1 MTELNTESKIAVQRE
16 KVFAE
21 NPALEL
27 VAPCKVGEGI
37 FRPSVQ
43 QKEQFVVRFKTESK
57 KLTFFI
63 PASGAGSRMFQF
75 LYEFLETPNDDNR
88 ALAERF
94 INSIEDFAFF
104 KYLPLSFRRSIIKD
118 EVRIEDLVAY
128 LLDKDGM
135 NFSSLPKGLVPF
147 HTADPFVL
155 NPFQEQLLQG
165 AKLEVEETKFHFTIQ
180 SAYNDQ
186 IKKSISFVEGMFG
199 QNFDVSFSEQSKETD
214 SYAFLEDQSILKDD
228 KGNAVTRPAGH
239 GALLANL
246 NALSEE
252 LIFVK
257 NIDNVQ
263 HFSKS
268 EMSVE
273 ALQMLGGILLEFRKQ
288 AKKLFREPNAEGLK
302 ELNETYQVFSDTD
315 LTDQLSSDEIR
326 AILNRP
332 LRVCGMVK
340 NEGQPGGGP
349 FWVKENGKISK
360 QIVEKAQISTTG
372 EQFRLMVQ
380 STHFNPVIMAV
391 CPLSMED
398 EKLDLNDF
406 KDASKYFI
414 VNKTQQG
421 KKIKY
426 MELPGLWNGSM
437 ANWNTIFVELP
448 SSVFSPVKTVL
459 DLLGDQHNIK

>member
-1 MTELNTESKIAVQRE
+1 
-16 KVFAE
+16 
-21 NPALEL
+21 
-27 VAPCKVGEGI
+27 VGEGI

-43 QKEQFVVRFKTESK
+43 QKEQFVVRFITEAK
-57 KLTFFI
+57 QLTFFI

-75 LYEFLETPNDDNR
+75 LYEFLEAPNDENR
-88 ALAERF
+88 AQAERF

-104 KYLPLSFRRSIIKD
+104 KSLPLTLRQSIIKD
-118 EVRIEDLVAY
+118 EVEIEALVSY
-128 LLDKDGM
+128 LLSKEGL
-135 NFSSLPKGLVPF
+135 NFSVLPKGLVPF
-147 HTADPFVL
+147 HIADPFVL
-155 NPFQEQLLQG
+155 NPFQEHLLQG

-180 SAYNDQ
+180 SNYNDQ
-186 IKKSISFVEGMFG
+186 IKKSISFAEGMFG
-199 QNFDVSFSEQSKETD
+199 QNFHISFSEQYKETD
-214 SYAFLEDQSILKDD
+214 SYAFLEDQSILLDS
-228 KGNAVTRPAGH
+228 KGEAVTRPAGH
-239 GALLANL
+239 GALLENL
-246 NALSEE
+246 NALNEE

-268 EMSVE
+268 AMSVE
-273 ALQMLGGILLEFRKQ
+273 AWQMLGGIILEFRKQ
-288 AKKLFREPNAEGLK
+288 AKKLYAEPDEARLK
-302 ELNETYQVFSDTD
+302 ELNETFQVFSDLD

-326 AILNRP
+326 NMLNRP
-332 LRVCGMVK
+332 IRVCGMVK

-349 FWVKENGKISK
+349 FWVRDKGRISK
-360 QIVEKAQISTTG
+360 QIVEKAQISSTG

-380 STHFNPVIMAV
+380 STHFNPVIMAL
-391 CPLSMED
+391 CPISMED
-398 EKLDLNDF
+398 EKFDLNDF
-406 KDASKYFI
+406 KDPSKYFI